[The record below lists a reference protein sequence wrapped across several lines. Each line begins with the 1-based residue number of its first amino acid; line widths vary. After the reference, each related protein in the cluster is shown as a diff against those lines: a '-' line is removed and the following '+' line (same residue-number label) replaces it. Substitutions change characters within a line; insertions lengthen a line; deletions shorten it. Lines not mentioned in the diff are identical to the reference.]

1 MNARRCNGSP
11 QKARKMGDEIH
22 YKEWRIALMHKG
34 LGWEAL
40 IYRPSSLLH
49 ETTVPA
55 GQDRRAVI
63 EDAKT
68 LVDNLLAS

>member
-1 MNARRCNGSP
+1 
-11 QKARKMGDEIH
+11 
-22 YKEWRIALMHKG
+22 MHKG